1 MRVTYGIELSGG
13 EGDREYF
20 DMAQR
25 VATIAEPLLHASAQ
39 VIQVFPFLSRLP
51 SWLPGLRINREVA
64 EKRREIEA
72 VNATLYKVATTATV
86 SRYIAFID
94 LVQERL

>member
-1 MRVTYGIELSGG
+1 MRVTYGIELSGN

-39 VIQVFPFLSRLP
+39 VLQVFPFLSRLP
-51 SWLPGLRINREVA
+51 SWLPGLHILREVA
-64 EKRREIEA
+64 GKRREIKS
-72 VNATLYKVATTATV
+72 VNAKLYALATAATV
-86 SRYIAFID
+86 RPS
-94 LVQERL
+94 